1 MLQPRLVIRIA
12 TSFALCGLVV
22 ASYAAVTPAPEKPKS
37 ELGALKFRLLGP
49 AISGRVD
56 RVAGVPGDPLTYYAA
71 FSQGGVWK
79 SENGGHDWKPVFDDQ
94 PTNSIGSI
102 AVAASDPNVV
112 YVGSGEANIRG
123 NVALGTG
130 IFKSVDAGKTWNQVW
145 KGRGQ
150 IGTMAIDPK
159 NSDIALAAVLG
170 SPFGPGKERGVYRT
184 TDGGKSWQQVLY
196 VDERTG
202 ASDVAFD
209 PNNSHILY
217 AGMWQAQR
225 LPWTLTSGGP
235 GSGLYRSTDGGE
247 TWHRLKGKGLPEGEW
262 GKVGVRVAP
271 SNSNIVYA
279 LIEAKDGGMFRST
292 DGGDSWEHVSAA
304 RVVRQRAWYYTCMA
318 IDPTDANVVWV
329 PQVNLVR
336 TIDGGK
342 SWQSVKGPAHGDHHD
357 VWVDPL
363 NPRRL
368 LTGNDGGI
376 AMTNDGGTS
385 WSAPALPTPQFYNI
399 DADNRL
405 PYHVGGTIQ
414 DWGTASGPAYVL
426 RTGED
431 GGGGPNLGDYY
442 RVGGGEAGDFVYDP
456 AEPGNIYAG
465 EYSGY
470 ISHYQENTGNFTNI
484 SGYPRL
490 VTGIPAKEPRYRYQ
504 WTAPI
509 ATSPHDPKILYHGAN
524 VLMRTSDRGAH
535 WDVISPDLTRNDK
548 SKQQWTGG
556 PITGDITTVEYY
568 DTIFSI
574 AESPVTAG
582 EIWVGTDDGLVQL
595 TTDAGKSWKNM
606 TPPKIPEWSTIEAI
620 EPSHRDSGTAYVVAD
635 AHRLD
640 DNRPYLYRTRDH
652 GQSWELLGQGLPA
665 DQHLY
670 VVRED
675 PTDPN
680 VLYVGAERGLLLFA

>member
-1 MLQPRLVIRIA
+1 
-12 TSFALCGLVV
+12 
-22 ASYAAVTPAPEKPKS
+22 
-37 ELGALKFRLLGP
+37 
-49 AISGRVD
+49 
-56 RVAGVPGDPLTYYAA
+56 
-71 FSQGGVWK
+71 
-79 SENGGHDWKPVFDDQ
+79 
-94 PTNSIGSI
+94 
-102 AVAASDPNVV
+102 
-112 YVGSGEANIRG
+112 
-123 NVALGTG
+123 
-130 IFKSVDAGKTWNQVW
+130 
-145 KGRGQ
+145 
-150 IGTMAIDPK
+150 
-159 NSDIALAAVLG
+159 
-170 SPFGPGKERGVYRT
+170 
-184 TDGGKSWQQVLY
+184 
-196 VDERTG
+196 
-202 ASDVAFD
+202 
-209 PNNSHILY
+209 
-217 AGMWQAQR
+217 
-225 LPWTLTSGGP
+225 
-235 GSGLYRSTDGGE
+235 
-247 TWHRLKGKGLPEGEW
+247 
-262 GKVGVRVAP
+262 
-271 SNSNIVYA
+271 
-279 LIEAKDGGMFRST
+279 
-292 DGGDSWEHVSAA
+292 
-304 RVVRQRAWYYTCMA
+304 
-318 IDPTDANVVWV
+318 
-329 PQVNLVR
+329 
-336 TIDGGK
+336 
-342 SWQSVKGPAHGDHHD
+342 
-357 VWVDPL
+357 
-363 NPRRL
+363 
-368 LTGNDGGI
+368 
-376 AMTNDGGTS
+376 MTNDGGVS

-509 ATSPHDPKILYHGAN
+509 STSPHDPKILYHGAN

-568 DTIFSI
+568 DTIFSV

-595 TTDAGKSWKNM
+595 TTDAGKSWKNV
-606 TPPKIPEWSTIEAI
+606 TPAKIPEWSTIEAI
-620 EPSHRDSGTAYVVAD
+620 EPSRRDAGTAYVVAD

-652 GQSWELLGQGLPA
+652 GQGWELLGQGLPA

-680 VLYVGAERGLLLFA
+680 LLYVGAERGLFYSRDGGKSFQDLRNNLPAIGVSDIEVKHDDLILGTRRGIWILDDITALRAFTPEVKSEAVHLFTPARGASLSAGCALGCRSRRGGQECATGPGCDVLAQGRSQGRAR